1 MRRHVCRGWSRRSS
15 SRVLTAVSHHAT
27 GGVEIHACHVLGHL
41 EEDTVHFFSGKK
53 NNFSQPNLIFNLN
66 RNPNF

>member
-53 NNFSQPNLIFNLN
+53 TTLT
-66 RNPNF
+66 